1 MNALTGITSI
11 LPSDYRLYL
20 ESMMPSM
27 SGVPIDKSYFD
38 EDMYGQIIDSVLS
51 KYAQNPTQNLSGSI
65 GEMDYI
71 TSRNPLGHNDPE
83 RVTGFNQLFNTLGSY
98 NYEITPPGLEQQA
111 IGHYKAATD
120 PNITIT
126 DRYDWNPD
134 YGIRTTG
141 PITYGWTGDQPAS
154 RRGDVTTA
162 MLAKHLW
169 NQRKGLDKANTL
181 EMLGNY
187 LGHRQSEEEGRDV
200 DINIPIK
207 VSDLKKYTKPDVVA
221 RKDTTDRKESKRKQ
235 RTRSREAQRI
245 RSRGAQQMPKP
256 SKSRGYSN
264 VRKYGR
270 ADGGLVSI
278 NHITRRL

>member
-1 MNALTGITSI
+1 MNVLTGITSV

-38 EDMYGQIIDSVLS
+38 NDMYGQIVDSVLS
-51 KYAQNPTQNLSGSI
+51 KYAKNPTQNLRGSI

-71 TSRNPLGHNDPE
+71 TSRFPHGHNDPE

-98 NYEITPPGLEQQA
+98 GYNINRPSAPA
-111 IGHYKAATD
+111 FDKASID
-120 PNITIT
+120 IT

-134 YGIRTTG
+134 YGIRTTD

-154 RRGDVTTA
+154 ERGDVTTA

-187 LGHRQSEEEGRDV
+187 FGHRQSEGEGRDV

-207 VSDLKKYTKPDVVA
+207 VSDLKKYTKPDVVE

-235 RTRSREAQRI
+235 RTRSRGAQRI
-245 RSRGAQQMPKP
+245 RSRGPKKGTGASGP
-256 SKSRGYSN
+256 GGR
-264 VRKYGR
+264 YGR